1 MKARGFGRGGSCLY
15 YEASARG
22 AGFTGPSS
30 GIFGDCGGEKGRSM
44 RGVSVGLDAR
54 HNGASCLISE
64 TMKEVTCLHMP
75 WFQVGEVVNGRRLLS
90 RRASAHQPAPNVSFT
105 LSLSPYFPPPCA
117 YMCYVHPNLFATGS
131 CGWCYDRLSKQ
142 SPLQWPASHLKN
154 PPKPAI
160 QRIACWRLGLP
171 TVSYPTRL
179 PRYVFIW
186 PRYI

>member
-1 MKARGFGRGGSCLY
+1 
-15 YEASARG
+15 
-22 AGFTGPSS
+22 
-30 GIFGDCGGEKGRSM
+30 M

-75 WFQVGEVVNGRRLLS
+75 WFQAGEVVNGRRLLS

-179 PRYVFIW
+179 PSYVFIW